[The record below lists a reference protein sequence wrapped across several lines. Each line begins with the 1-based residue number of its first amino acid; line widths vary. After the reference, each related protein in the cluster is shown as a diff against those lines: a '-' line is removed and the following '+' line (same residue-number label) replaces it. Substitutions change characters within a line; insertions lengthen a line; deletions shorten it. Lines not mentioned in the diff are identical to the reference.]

1 MSTINNLPP
10 EPPKHNAHR
19 DGGYRDLQ
27 DWEDSELGKGKG
39 DPDISNPPYEKQDPK
54 DTTLGGTNQ

>member
-10 EPPKHNAHR
+10 SQPEPWSAHR
-19 DGGYRDLQ
+19 MGGYQDQ
-27 DWEDSELGKGKG
+27 KDWEDSELGKGPG

-54 DTTLGGTNQ
+54 DQPVGK